1 MTIKKTLDDK
11 DVTLSLAGRLD
22 TVTSNNLANEI
33 DKIFSEGAYNLILD
47 FKELD
52 YISSAGLR
60 VVFVAQKKVNSLGTK
75 LEITGSNENI
85 KEVFNITGFA
95 SIINIK

>member
-1 MTIKKTLDDK
+1 MTIKKTLDGK

-22 TVTSNNLANEI
+22 TVTSNDLTNEI
-33 DKIFSEGAYNLILD
+33 DKIFSEGVYNLILD

-60 VVFVAQKKVNSLGTK
+60 VVFMAQKKVTSLGTK

-95 SIINIK
+95 SIINIR

>member
-1 MTIKKTLDDK
+1 MTITKTLSGSDA
-11 DVTLSLAGRLD
+11 TLALAGRLD
-22 TVTSNNLANEI
+22 TVTSIDLTNEI
-33 DKIFSEGAYNLILD
+33 EKVLSEGAYNLILD
-47 FKELD
+47 FQKLD

-60 VVFVAQKKVNSLGTK
+60 VVFMAQKQVTTLGTK

-95 SIINIK
+95 NVIKLK

>member
-1 MTIKKTLDDK
+1 MKLIKY
-11 DVTLSLAGRLD
+11 
-22 TVTSNNLANEI
+22 
-33 DKIFSEGAYNLILD
+33 FSEGAYNLILD